1 MNERIGRYHGIP
13 VYKTTIP
20 DYVNGRKYYDDENMF
35 LINGDLIYKN
45 EYFGKLD
52 EKTGL
57 VEEYDLHERATFYTI
72 PKIKVKE
79 RGVNFTAS
87 MEAPKTEVVSN
98 FAPKDVD
105 TTLAGVYETDYFSS
119 MLDVDKFLAEAL
131 K

>member
-1 MNERIGRYHGIP
+1 MNGRIGKYHGIP
-13 VYKTTIP
+13 VYKTTLR
-20 DYVNGRKYYDDENMF
+20 DYVNERKYYDDENMF
-35 LINGDLIYKN
+35 LINEDLIYKN
-45 EYFGKLD
+45 QYFGKLD

-57 VEEYDLHERATFYTI
+57 VDEYDQHKRTTYYTI

-87 MEAPKTEVVSN
+87 MEASN

>member
-1 MNERIGRYHGIP
+1 MNGRIGKYHGIP
-13 VYKTTIP
+13 VYKTTHP
-20 DYVNGRKYYDDENMF
+20 DYVNERKYYDDENMF
-35 LINGDLIYKN
+35 LINEDLIYKN
-45 EYFGKLD
+45 QYFGKLD
-52 EKTGL
+52 ENTGL
-57 VEEYDLHERATFYTI
+57 VDEYDQHKRTTYYTI

-79 RGVNFTAS
+79 REVNFTAS
-87 MEAPKTEVVSN
+87 MEASN